1 MGLKSDIYQAFEKN
15 LGKDFVNAT
24 EESKKKVDDLATDL
38 SKAIVDFFQ
47 AQELNITEMEAPL
60 HILPG
65 QIQVATAGTPA
76 AQTGANTAPVKAIAQ
91 LSETSNKIMDPKVS
105 PNAKKSKV
113 KLINVKEA

>member
-15 LGKDFVNAT
+15 LGKEFVDAND
-24 EESKKKVDDLATDL
+24 ESKKKVDELAEDLRN
-38 SKAIVDFFQ
+38 AIVKFVKVQDF
-47 AQELNITEMEAPL
+47 NITEMEAPL

-91 LSETSNKIMDPKVS
+91 MSQTTNKIMDPKVA
-105 PNAKKSKV
+105 PAVKKSKV
-113 KLINVKEA
+113 KLLKVKGE

>member
-15 LGKDFVNAT
+15 LGKDFVDAT

-113 KLINVKEA
+113 RLINVKEA

>member
-1 MGLKSDIYQAFEKN
+1 MGLKSDIYKAFEKN
-15 LGKDFVNAT
+15 LGEDFVNAT
-24 EESKKKVDDLATDL
+24 KESKQKVDDLATDL
-38 SKAIVDFFQ
+38 SKAIVDFIVKQDF
-47 AQELNITEMEAPL
+47 NITEMEAPL

-91 LSETSNKIMDPKVS
+91 LSETSNKIMDPKVL

-113 KLINVKEA
+113 KLINVKGA